1 MMIQLLKVAKFYRRL
16 YSGGQKL
23 VPQHT
28 NGCKFLQLCG
38 ALSSPAKD
46 VLLSNLAILLNLGAL
61 FSGVDGFSLTYPY
74 KKLKK
79 P

>member
-23 VPQHT
+23 VSQHT
-28 NGCKFLQLCG
+28 NVCKFLQLCG

-46 VLLSNLAILLNLGAL
+46 VLVSNLAILLILI
-61 FSGVDGFSLTYPY
+61 FSSVDGFSLTCPY